1 LKKIEERKKK
11 HEMEA
16 QINNVVGKSIAS
28 ILKEKISR
36 MSGPSLTKV
45 NF

>member
-16 QINNVVGKSIAS
+16 QINNVVGNSIAS

-36 MSGPSLTKV
+36 FSAPSLTKV